1 MSLNYVHLHL
11 LLNHFPTVGF
21 GVGLGLFIS
30 ALVRKSDELT
40 RASLVILFLSAA
52 VTIATYVTG
61 NDAQFALKDVGGA
74 LTPQIE
80 EHETAALYG
89 FVFMQIVGVMSWF
102 GLWVWRRIGRA
113 PMWNLV
119 PILIFSVLTFATMAR
134 AANLGGQIRHDEIH
148 AVQEGSPPAVQDTGA
163 SATLAR
169 AWGHYV
175 ENHNWVWP
183 TAEILHYVGLCLL
196 FVVVLVVDL
205 RMLGLGKRL
214 SFEGLYQLLPLGML
228 GFTLNLATGMMFFV
242 ATPKPYTGFVFF
254 LKMMLVVLGA
264 VNILYFMLFDEAW
277 AVGEGQ
283 DAPATAKLAAVS
295 AIVIWIAV
303 LICGRLLP
311 VLGNSF

>member
-1 MSLNYVHLHL
+1 MTSRPVPRVMRRSNCTTRVLYPTKSTAVSVIAVSDRGGRFFLRGRWPQRGYKRYKLDAERHL
-11 LLNHFPTVGF
+11 
-21 GVGLGLFIS
+21 
-30 ALVRKSDELT
+30 A
-40 RASLVILFLSAA
+40 
-52 VTIATYVTG
+52 
-61 NDAQFALKDVGGA
+61 
-74 LTPQIE
+74 
-80 EHETAALYG
+80 
-89 FVFMQIVGVMSWF
+89 
-102 GLWVWRRIGRA
+102 
-113 PMWNLV
+113 
-119 PILIFSVLTFATMAR
+119 
-134 AANLGGQIRHDEIH
+134 
-148 AVQEGSPPAVQDTGA
+148 DTKG
-163 SATLAR
+163 
-169 AWGHYV
+169 YV
-175 ENHNWVWP
+175 EDHNWVWP

-277 AVGEGQ
+277 AVGEGV